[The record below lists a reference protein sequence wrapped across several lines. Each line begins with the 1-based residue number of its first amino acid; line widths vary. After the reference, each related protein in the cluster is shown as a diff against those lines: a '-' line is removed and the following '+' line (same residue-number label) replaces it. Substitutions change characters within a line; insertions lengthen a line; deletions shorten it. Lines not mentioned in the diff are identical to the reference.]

1 MPLLN
6 DIKRHVIL
14 IVDHSTQIEPIVIEF
29 LPSVIHTYTNR
40 AVKEDCDVTGRVSK
54 SQYTMNTVFY
64 LK

>member
-1 MPLLN
+1 MSLLN
-6 DIKRHVIL
+6 DIKRHFIL

-29 LPSVIHTYTNR
+29 LPSVIHSHR